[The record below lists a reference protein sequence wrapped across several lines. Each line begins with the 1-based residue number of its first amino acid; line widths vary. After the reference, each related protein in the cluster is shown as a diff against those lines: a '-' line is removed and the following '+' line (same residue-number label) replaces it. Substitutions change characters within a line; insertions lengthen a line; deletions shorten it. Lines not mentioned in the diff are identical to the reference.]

1 MPTLLISLADGT
13 QVPFDLVN
21 EDTIIGRL
29 PENDIAIEDESLS
42 GRHARFVLSDG
53 ICELED
59 LQSTNGTFVNGTQID
74 RIQLSHGDQL
84 QFGEL
89 VAVFQALEADAEV
102 PVEEV
107 DVVEEVNEQPVLE
120 PESAFVPGV
129 SRRPASFV
137 SISPLERVSGNN
149 HSTTP
154 LIAAGVVGF
163 VSVGAVVYTIS
174 SILNQ

>member
-21 EDTIIGRL
+21 EETIIGRL

-42 GRHARFVLSDG
+42 GRHARFVLSNG

-89 VAVFQALEADAEV
+89 AAVFQALEADPDV

-107 DVVEEVNEQPVLE
+107 DEQPVLE
-120 PESAFVPGV
+120 PQPAFVPGV

-137 SISPLERVSGNN
+137 SISPLERVSANN

>member
-1 MPTLLISLADGT
+1 MATLLISLADGT
-13 QVPFDLVN
+13 QVLFDLVN
-21 EDTIIGRL
+21 EETFIGRL
-29 PENDIAIEDESLS
+29 PENDISIEEESLS

-74 RIQLSHGDQL
+74 RIQLTHGDQL

-89 VAVFQALEADAEV
+89 MALFQALEADAGV
-102 PVEEV
+102 TVEEGQ
-107 DVVEEVNEQPVLE
+107 EQPISA
-120 PESAFVPGV
+120 PEAVRTPAQ

-137 SISPLERVSGNN
+137 SISPLERVSANN
-149 HSTTP
+149 NSTIP
-154 LIAAGVVGF
+154 LAAAGVVGF